1 MYKALTHKE
10 TEWAYQKW
18 CEGYTQQQIADALFV
33 CEKTIRRAINERP
46 RIRPI
51 LKYEE
56 REDNELEQNSDE
68 DWNAD

>member
-1 MYKALTHKE
+1 MYKALTPKE
-10 TEWAYQKW
+10 IEWAYQKW

-33 CEKTIRRAINERP
+33 DERTIRRMINSRP

-56 REDNELEQNSDE
+56 RDTNG
-68 DWNAD
+68 

>member
-1 MYKALTHKE
+1 MYKALTPKE
-10 TEWAYQKW
+10 IEWAYQKW

-56 REDNELEQNSDE
+56 REN
-68 DWNAD
+68 NARR

>member
-1 MYKALTHKE
+1 MPKVLTPKE
-10 TEWAYQKW
+10 IEWAYQKW

-33 CEKTIRRAINERP
+33 CKKTIRRAINERP

-56 REDNELEQNSDE
+56 RENND
-68 DWNAD
+68 

>member
-10 TEWAYQKW
+10 IEWAYQKW

-56 REDNELEQNSDE
+56 RDN
-68 DWNAD
+68 NARR

>member
-1 MYKALTHKE
+1 MTLGEKVAACRREKGL
-10 TEWAYQKW
+10 
-18 CEGYTQQQIADALFV
+18 TQQQIADALFV

-56 REDNELEQNSDE
+56 REN
-68 DWNAD
+68 NA